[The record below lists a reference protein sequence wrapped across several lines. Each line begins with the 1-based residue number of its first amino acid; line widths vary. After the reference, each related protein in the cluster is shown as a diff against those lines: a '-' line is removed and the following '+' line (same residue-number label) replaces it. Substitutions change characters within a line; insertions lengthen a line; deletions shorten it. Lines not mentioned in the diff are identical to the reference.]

1 MPDQTFTPQLL
12 YDDGAVAVCVK
23 PVGFLSESG
32 SGRNL
37 PDALSSYY
45 AQTKQSS
52 YVGTVHRLD
61 RIVGGVMLFSRRRE
75 LTGRLI
81 AAVAEHQVEKEY
93 FAVLRGVPELP
104 AAVLTDL
111 LFRDAA
117 HNKTYV
123 VKRKRKG
130 VREARLAYRLLATA
144 QDGEQ
149 TLSLVRVRL
158 FTGRT
163 HQIRAQF
170 SARQLPLLGDVR
182 YGSKD
187 SRCQAALWSCR
198 LALRHPLTSEA
209 LEFFCPPPSVFP
221 WSCFDTALY
230 TASPAVLP

>member
-1 MPDQTFTPQLL
+1 MPDESFTPQLL
-12 YDDGAVAVCVK
+12 YDDGAVVVCVK

-45 AQTKQSS
+45 AQARQPS
-52 YVGTVHRLD
+52 YIGTVHRLD
-61 RIVGGVMLFSRRRE
+61 RIVGGVMLLSRKRE
-75 LTGRLI
+75 LTGKLI
-81 AAVAEHQVEKEY
+81 AAVAERQVEKEY
-93 FAVLRGVPELP
+93 FAVLRGRPELP
-104 AAVLTDL
+104 AAVVSDL

-123 VKRKRKG
+123 VNRMRKG
-130 VREARLAYRLLATA
+130 VREAKLAYRLLATA
-144 QDGEQ
+144 QDGGQ

-158 FTGRT
+158 LTGRT

-187 SRCQAALWSCR
+187 SRCQTALWSCR
-198 LALRHPLTSEA
+198 LALRHPATGLP
-209 LEFFCPPPSVFP
+209 LDIFCPPPRVFP
-221 WSCFDTALY
+221 WNCFDSSLY
-230 TASPAVLP
+230 APFPAVLP